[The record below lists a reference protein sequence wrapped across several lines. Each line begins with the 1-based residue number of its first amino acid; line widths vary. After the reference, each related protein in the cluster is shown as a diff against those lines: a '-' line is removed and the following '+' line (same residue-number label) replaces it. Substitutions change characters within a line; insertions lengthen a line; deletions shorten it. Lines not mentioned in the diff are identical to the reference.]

1 MSFVDDL
8 DDVTRAV
15 ARLLA
20 RQYVVPP
27 ADLDA
32 AAAGHGA
39 LVQLLQQL
47 HQDVTGLSPHAAHG
61 RTVDELERHPVA
73 LLGRLLADQPRLP
86 SGSLTDLLAAHRSPQ
101 QLLWTDL
108 ARAATLAH
116 HEWTTSDP
124 RSYPT
129 GDGAWTVVGVVARLA
144 EALPALD
151 DDLAAS
157 LEAAG
162 CEVEACA
169 LRKAGHGGLA
179 PTAREVAALARS
191 GGDGPIELVP
201 REPRQVIVVLRPS
214 DLPRALRRVASLIE
228 GSRHLSPQHVER
240 LAVAHVRTMLWI
252 ADGLEGQT
260 AGSIAAS
267 LREHAR
273 VVVEAAR
280 VHRRLASLHPS
291 DGAPLAQF
299 SQVRQMTSVRD
310 SKRMPLEALGR
321 MASHAMAVTEALAM
335 AVRTALRQGRWLT
348 PTESGCWTTAHDPT
362 ACAIV
367 QQWDSATSSVIRTRH
382 EGDPGHLRS
391 SRLDTVLRASRLT
404 GSQLVRASRP
414 TGLSRPV
421 KVGTDADRRAS
432 IRH

>member
-27 ADLDA
+27 DDLEA

-39 LVQLLQQL
+39 LVQLLRQL

-61 RTVDELERHPVA
+61 RGVDELERHPAA

-108 ARAATLAH
+108 ARTATLAH

-129 GDGAWTVVGVVARLA
+129 GDGAWTVVGAVARLA

-157 LEAAG
+157 FEAAG
-162 CEVEACA
+162 REVEARA

-191 GGDGPIELVP
+191 GGEGPIELLP
-201 REPRQVIVVLRPS
+201 REPRQVVVVLRPS
-214 DLPRALRRVASLIE
+214 DLPRAMRRAAGLIE

-240 LAVAHVRTMLWI
+240 LAVAHARTMLWI
-252 ADGLEGQT
+252 AEGLEGHA
-260 AGSIAAS
+260 AGAEAAA
-267 LREHAR
+267 LRQDAR
-273 VVVEAAR
+273 VLAQAAR
-280 VHRRLASLHPS
+280 MPRRLASIQPS
-291 DGAPLAQF
+291 DAEPLAQF
-299 SQVRQMTSVRD
+299 SQIRQALVDRDAKRLPAATLMNMAASSPAVTMALANAARTMVARGDWLAPSESGVWMAGRSSDPTLASLMERWGEADWSARRHAQQWTPPRHAQAFGHLAARSPAPPPSVRRPD
-310 SKRMPLEALGR
+310 SPTASLRGR
-321 MASHAMAVTEALAM
+321 GSP
-335 AVRTALRQGRWLT
+335 RTAKR
-348 PTESGCWTTAHDPT
+348 
-362 ACAIV
+362 
-367 QQWDSATSSVIRTRH
+367 
-382 EGDPGHLRS
+382 
-391 SRLDTVLRASRLT
+391 
-404 GSQLVRASRP
+404 
-414 TGLSRPV
+414 
-421 KVGTDADRRAS
+421 
-432 IRH
+432 

>member
-8 DDVTRAV
+8 DGVTRAV

-27 ADLDA
+27 ADLEA

-47 HQDVTGLSPHAAHG
+47 HQDVTGLSPHATHG

-108 ARAATLAH
+108 ARTATLAH

-144 EALPALD
+144 EVLPALD

-157 LEAAG
+157 FEAAG
-162 CEVEACA
+162 REVEARV

-179 PTAREVAALARS
+179 PTAREVAALAHS

-201 REPRQVIVVLRPS
+201 REPRQVVVVLRSS
-214 DLPRALRRVASLIE
+214 DLPRAMRRAASLIE

-252 ADGLEGQT
+252 ADGLD
-260 AGSIAAS
+260 AHAAD
-267 LREHAR
+267 
-273 VVVEAAR
+273 EAAAAVR
-280 VHRRLASLHPS
+280 QHAHVVAQAARMPRRLASLRSS
-291 DGAPLAQF
+291 DEAPLAQLT
-299 SQVRQMTSVRD
+299 QIRQALVDRD
-310 SKRMPLEALGR
+310 AKRLPAAALVNIA
-321 MASHAMAVTEALAM
+321 ASSPAVTMALANAARAM
-335 AVRTALRQGRWLT
+335 VARGHWLS
-348 PTESGCWTTAHDPT
+348 PSESGFWTASSSSDPT
-362 ACAIV
+362 
-367 QQWDSATSSVIRTRH
+367 
-382 EGDPGHLRS
+382 LRS
-391 SRLDTVLRASRLT
+391 VVDQWSEVAWSARCHAQEGAPTRAAPGKAVGVMMARIA
-404 GSQLVRASRP
+404 ASRP
-414 TGLSRPV
+414 SVRRPSSPAASRRSY
-421 KVGTDADRRAS
+421 GSLGAGG
-432 IRH
+432 